1 MCNLYLSLLARS
13 NHSFVYGSIHSKES
27 SAMQTERWQ
36 WYARVCMHIDDIYG
50 HYIVH
55 TDETK
60 EQIKKNTEREAL
72 RPKGEQVE
80 LSQ

>member
-1 MCNLYLSLLARS
+1 
-13 NHSFVYGSIHSKES
+13 
-27 SAMQTERWQ
+27 MQTERWQ